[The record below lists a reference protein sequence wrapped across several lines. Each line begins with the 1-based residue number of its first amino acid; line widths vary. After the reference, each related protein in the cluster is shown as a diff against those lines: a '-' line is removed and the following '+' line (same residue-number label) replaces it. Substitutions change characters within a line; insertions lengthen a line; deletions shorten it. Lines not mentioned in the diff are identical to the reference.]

1 MSVPNV
7 ALQNVSAATDVA
19 FRSVKK
25 KGWGFLCVFFFLF
38 SFPTETSFS

>member
-25 KGWGFLCVFFFLF
+25 KGWGFLCGFFLF